1 MSGLAF
7 TARVLQEQQAEAC
20 AVEYLCPPGAI
31 CPTSYTSLPFN
42 FPQSTLCRSDYA
54 KWATSSPTLH
64 PVIQTGNKAPVVT
77 VKPPFG
83 KKQKIRIDSNQP
95 VKASGSSSDLFR
107 GHSSTSG
114 IVALK
119 RIRITVQ
126 STTLE
131 DKRSMEK
138 EVLTWKE
145 LHHPNVL
152 EFLGK
157 GEDQNGFVYLVSPWM
172 NHGSLWDHI
181 QKHPHEP
188 RVHFLRQTAEA
199 LAYLHRKGVVHGDIK
214 AENVLLSDQKSAK
227 LCDFKMARTATDVT
241 VAGFKGNSSLQFQA
255 PELWMGVPRSPES
268 DVYAFG
274 MLIYQ
279 VLTGKHPF
287 EHLTTHASIL
297 NTVMNQKGRPKTD
310 LSRTPAGEDCAPL
323 WRIAEK
329 CWNSDPKA
337 RPTME
342 QVTELLRTR

>member
-1 MSGLAF
+1 MG
-7 TARVLQEQQAEAC
+7 
-20 AVEYLCPPGAI
+20 
-31 CPTSYTSLPFN
+31 N
-42 FPQSTLCRSDYA
+42 FFSNSRSA
-54 KWATSSPTLH
+54 
-64 PVIQTGNKAPVVT
+64 NKSPVVT
-77 VKPPFG
+77 VKPPYG
-83 KKQKIRIDSNQP
+83 KKQKIRVDGNQP
-95 VKASGSSSDLFR
+95 VKASGSSSDLFQ
-107 GHSSTSG
+107 GHSSASG
-114 IVALK
+114 RVALK

-131 DKRSMEK
+131 DKRSMES
-138 EVLTWKE
+138 EVLTWKD

-172 NHGSLWDHI
+172 DRGSLWDHI
-181 QKHPHEP
+181 QKNPEEP

-199 LAYLHRKGVVHGDIK
+199 LAYLHSKKVVHGDIK
-214 AENVLLSDQKSAK
+214 AQNILIAEDKTAK

-255 PELWMGVPRSPES
+255 PELWMGVSRSPKS

-274 MLIYQ
+274 MLMYQ

-297 NTVMNQKGRPKTD
+297 NTVMNQNGRPKTD
-310 LSRTPAGEDCAPL
+310 LQKTLAGEDCAPL
-323 WRIAEK
+323 WTIAKK
-329 CWNSDPKA
+329 CWDSDPAA

-342 QVTELLRTR
+342 DVARALRSIRVR